1 MKEECN
7 REGREH
13 DDDKLNTEI
22 SSRKEDDKDPTF
34 RDWKSSSGKRIQK
47 MKWQRIQFPYYM
59 NSLTISSGE

>member
-7 REGREH
+7 GEGREH

-47 MKWQRIQFPYYM
+47 M
-59 NSLTISSGE
+59 E